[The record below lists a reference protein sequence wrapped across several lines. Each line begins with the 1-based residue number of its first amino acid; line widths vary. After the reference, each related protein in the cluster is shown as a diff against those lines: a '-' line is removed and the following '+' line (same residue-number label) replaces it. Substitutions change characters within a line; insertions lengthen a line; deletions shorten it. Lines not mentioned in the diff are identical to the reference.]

1 MNEIPAWWMYVSGAF
16 FVVNLIFFCVLIYLA
31 FFMIGWMKE
40 MKPKIDS
47 LSTRVDSIGKN
58 VEELT
63 QHVKTTAEAVGGKAQ
78 HVASSVESIAQL
90 ASMTFERFTPY
101 VAGGLAAMKLLSG
114 FMAMRRTMA
123 PEKGQM
129 ALEDGHKGKRRK
141 S

>member
-1 MNEIPAWWMYVSGAF
+1 MPDWWLYVSAAF
-16 FVVNLIFFCVLIYLA
+16 FIVNLLLFCVLIYLI
-31 FFMIGWMKE
+31 FFLIGWMKE

-47 LSTRVDSIGKN
+47 LSTRVDAIGKN

-63 QHVKTTAEAVGGKAQ
+63 EHVKTTAEAVGGKAQ
-78 HVASSVESIAQL
+78 HVATSVESIAQL

-123 PEKGQM
+123 PSREQK
-129 ALEDGHKGKRRK
+129 ALGEGHKGKRRK
-141 S
+141 ASAA